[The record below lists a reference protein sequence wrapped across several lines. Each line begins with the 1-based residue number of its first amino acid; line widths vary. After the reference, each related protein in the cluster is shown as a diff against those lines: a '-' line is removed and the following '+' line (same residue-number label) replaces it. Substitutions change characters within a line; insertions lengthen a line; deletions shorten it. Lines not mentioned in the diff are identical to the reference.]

1 MNTQLL
7 LIARLKN
14 QPRHSSD
21 KSAMELL
28 KQQAEDLYNTF
39 KEGGKDIVRASGFNV
54 VTDAVIKAYEKV
66 NILEQQNRKLSE
78 SFGVNTMRAAQL
90 SKSFDKLGISLN
102 VNTDKL
108 KVYAGELKKLFP
120 GQAAYLANAGKFGE
134 KIGKQAELMRNK
146 LGLSA
151 EVTEGYIRNQALL
164 SSTSADNFENLEN
177 EISKYSASLRGTY
190 EGAFKDITQ
199 AIGDLDA
206 ETAAVFGRNGKGLG
220 NLSNAV
226 LGAKKLGIEL
236 GKVLQVG
243 TSFLDVESA
252 IASEIELQILGA
264 KELNVAEIQ
273 KARLQG
279 DAELLTKE
287 LTNYLLANGEA
298 MKNNN
303 FLLTASAEALGFSN
317 SELLSMYS
325 QLKINGKL
333 EEDLASTKADRQAE
347 IQKVLDLENSK
358 RAVKMTTLEE
368 EIFLNNQLSESEKQL
383 DKGQI
388 AYAVDLNKTDQVDQV
403 MKLANSVESSM
414 NSALT
419 LSTRVVDALNN
430 SEVIEK
436 LIGAGGFFST
446 VTDFINTIKNIPN
459 TGAGPGYQVD
469 RKQDVFIPAGGANTI
484 ISGPKGSFSLDPDDD
499 IIAMP
504 NARAAL
510 ANRGGT
516 DVTAIVDALKGM
528 SFHVTNVFDG
538 DKIQSRLSIRQGQ
551 RLNNIS

>member
-1 MNTQLL
+1 MNTQLR
-7 LIARLKN
+7 LIARLKT
-14 QPRHSSD
+14 QPRHGSAL
-21 KSAMELL
+21 SAMDLL

-39 KEGGKDIVRASGFNV
+39 KEGGKDIVRASGFTQ
-54 VTDAVIKAYEKV
+54 VTDAVINAYEKV

-90 SKSFDKLGISLN
+90 SKSFDKLGISIN

-108 KVYAGELKKLFP
+108 KIYAGELKKLFP

-177 EISKYSASLRGTY
+177 EISKYSAGLRGTY

-199 AIGDLDA
+199 AIGELDA

-236 GKVLQVG
+236 GKVLQTG

-252 IASEIELQILGA
+252 IGSEIELQILGA
-264 KELNVAEIQ
+264 KDLNVAEIQ

-279 DAELLTKE
+279 DAEKLTKE
-287 LTNYLLANGEA
+287 LTDYLLANGEA

-317 SELLSMYS
+317 SELLTMYS

-333 EEDLASTKADRQAE
+333 EDELASTKSDRQAE
-347 IQKVLDLENSK
+347 IQKALDLENSK

-368 EIFLNNQLSESEKQL
+368 EIFLNNQLSESEKQR
-383 DKGQI
+383 DKSQQ
-388 AYAVDLNKTDQVDQV
+388 AYAADLNKTDQVDQV

-430 SEVIEK
+430 SDVIEK
-436 LIGAGGFFST
+436 LIGASGFFST
-446 VTDFINTIKNIPN
+446 VSAFIDNIKNTPK
-459 TGAGPGYQVD
+459 TGPGYQD
-469 RKQDVFIPAGGANTI
+469 LAIPKEDVFIPAGGSNTVV
-484 ISGPKGSFSLDPDDD
+484 SGPKGSFSLDPDDD
-499 IIAMP
+499 VIAMP
-504 NARAAL
+504 NARNAL
-510 ANRGGT
+510 ANSRGG
-516 DVTAIVDALKGM
+516 DASAIIAALQGM

-538 DKIQSRLSIRQGQ
+538 DRIQSSLSIRQGQ
-551 RLNNIS
+551 KLNNIS